1 MCKNKK
7 TVVIIKYLNLK
18 YKKCSLLQGANLFH
32 SNPANQFNLTKNQY
46 SYLFIIFNYP
56 NIIIN
61 NLINKKLIK
70 IFKN

>member
-32 SNPANQFNLTKNQY
+32 SNHANQFNLTKNQY
-46 SYLFIIFNYP
+46 SYLFIISNYP
-56 NIIIN
+56 NITIN

-70 IFKN
+70 IFKI